1 MLRPALASLAKSE
14 ARDALGHPI
23 GPIASLVG
31 VALAVLALCAVHLLS
46 ESIRTALGAA
56 DATFDYT
63 HVATRDGLLEA
74 DYFELR
80 RRWRRGELDGVQAL
94 LPVVEGYARL
104 RGEAHR
110 LLGFDPLASGVFGD
124 GDLERLDGM
133 AELGATS
140 DEADPTTA
148 FLLRDVVMAGPEAAA
163 AIAAAGGHVGG
174 MRVETM
180 EVDAQTLIA
189 DLPTAQ
195 RLLGRAGELDA
206 IWIRARSVR
215 ALALDW
221 LDRALPGIAAAL
233 PRHADVEIDG
243 YRITAFEHRQPARR
257 FADASIFNLGVLGL
271 LALLMATF
279 LAVQASRSN
288 AARRRLEHQRLVVI
302 GVTAG
307 ELRAVAVLE
316 GLLTGLAGTALG
328 LALGVFVAD
337 ALAEAAGAPAPSV
350 DGWLVGKAVVCGLLA
365 STLAPLFVR
374 RATAGASVSATMPA
388 VGGWRR
394 HALGALAVGG
404 AALALA
410 EGSLLAAFAALLLI
424 SVAHVAYAVPLAAAL
439 VGRSAGLARGLA
451 ARANLRSAALA
462 SGDIRLALGAL
473 SIASAVA
480 VGMGLMVESL
490 RRDFTAMLD
499 TSLWEGV
506 YATMTDATTV
516 DADWLRALPGVR
528 DVRRYGEAAG
538 WLDGAAPVALR
549 FADLDAVETARYGFA
564 GPLTERA
571 LANEAAASQTG
582 AGNGDTVSVRV
593 GGARFAMSIAH
604 VFRDYRSASPRLI
617 LPLALVERLDAEAVR
632 WRQLTIHTEPWATR
646 EVAAALGERHP
657 DAEVLDHGEIRAFAD
672 MVFDRSF
679 ALSNSLAAL
688 ALAVAVVGLFAAL
701 TALQA
706 NRLREFRLLS
716 AIGFSR
722 FEAWRL
728 ALTQTALLGATAAVA
743 AMPLGLAIAWVLCAF
758 VNPAAFGWSI
768 DLRVDAA
775 SLLVPFVLAIG
786 GAVLAGALPTFRSA
800 FRGSA

>member
-14 ARDALGHPI
+14 ARDVRAHPI
-23 GPIASLVG
+23 GPLASLVG

-94 LPVVEGYARL
+94 LPVVEGYVRL
-104 RGEAHR
+104 QGEAHR

-124 GDLERLDGM
+124 GDLARLDGM
-133 AELGATS
+133 AELGAMPN
-140 DEADPTTA
+140 DADPTTA
-148 FLLRDVVMAGPEAAA
+148 FLLRDVVMAGSDAAA
-163 AIAAAGGHVGG
+163 GIAAADGQVGG
-174 MRVETM
+174 VRVETM

-195 RLLGRAGELDA
+195 RLLGRTGELDA

-233 PRHADVEIDG
+233 PRHAEVEIDG
-243 YRITAFEHRQPARR
+243 YRITAFDHRQPARR

-288 AARRRLEHQRLVVI
+288 VARRRLEHQRLLVI

-328 LALGVFVAD
+328 LALGKFVAE
-337 ALAEAAGAPAPSV
+337 ALAEAAGAPTPSV
-350 DGWLVGKAVVCGLLA
+350 DGWLVGKAAICGLLA
-365 STLAPLFVR
+365 STLAPIFVR
-374 RATAGASVSATMPA
+374 RATASASVSATIPA

-439 VGRSAGLARGLA
+439 VGRSAGLFRGLA

-480 VGMGLMVESL
+480 IGMGLMVESL

-506 YATMTDATTV
+506 YATMTDATAV
-516 DADWLRALPGVR
+516 DADWLRALRGVR

-538 WLDGAAPVALR
+538 WLDGAPAALR

-571 LANEAAASQTG
+571 LANEAAASQAG

-593 GGARFAMSIAH
+593 GNERIAMSIAH
-604 VFRDYRSASPRLI
+604 VFTDYRSASPRLI
-617 LPLALVERLDAEAVR
+617 LPLAFAARFDAEAVR

-646 EVAAALGERHP
+646 DVAAALGERHP

-672 MVFDRSF
+672 VVFDRSF

-743 AMPLGLAIAWVLCAF
+743 AVPLGLAIAWVLCAF

-775 SLLVPFVLAIG
+775 SLLVPFALAIG
-786 GAVLAGALPTFRSA
+786 GALLAGALPTFRSA

>member
-23 GPIASLVG
+23 GPLASLVG

-63 HVATRDGLLEA
+63 HMATRDGLLEA

-94 LPVVEGYARL
+94 LPVVEGYMHL
-104 RGEAHR
+104 QGEAHR

-124 GDLERLDGM
+124 GDLARLDGM
-133 AELGATS
+133 AELGAMPG
-140 DEADPTTA
+140 DADPTTA
-148 FLLRDVVMAGPEAAA
+148 FLLRDVVMAGPGTAA
-163 AIAAAGGHVGG
+163 AIAAAGGQVGG
-174 MRVETM
+174 VRVETM

-215 ALALDW
+215 ALAVDW

-243 YRITAFEHRQPARR
+243 YRITAFDHRQPARR

-288 AARRRLEHQRLVVI
+288 AARRRLEHQRLLVI
-302 GVTAG
+302 GVTAA

-328 LALGVFVAD
+328 LALGAFVAD

-350 DGWLVGKAVVCGLLA
+350 DGWLVGKAAVCGLLA
-365 STLAPLFVR
+365 STLAPIFVR
-374 RATAGASVSATMPA
+374 RATAGAGVSATMPA

-410 EGSLLAAFAALLLI
+410 EGSLLTAFAALLLI

-439 VGRSAGLARGLA
+439 VGRSAGLARSLA

-480 VGMGLMVESL
+480 IGMGLMVESL

-506 YATMTDATTV
+506 YATMTDATAV

-538 WLDGAAPVALR
+538 WLDGAPAALR
-549 FADLDAVETARYGFA
+549 FAELDAVETARYGFA

-571 LANEAAASQTG
+571 LANEAAASQAG
-582 AGNGDTVSVRV
+582 AGRGDTVSVRV
-593 GGARFAMSIAH
+593 GNERFAMSIAQ
-604 VFRDYRSASPRLI
+604 VFTDYRSASPRLI
-617 LPLALVERLDAEAVR
+617 LPLALVERLDADVVR

-646 EVAAALGERHP
+646 DVAAALGERHP

-672 MVFDRSF
+672 VVFDRSF
-679 ALSNSLAAL
+679 ALSNSLAGL

-743 AMPLGLAIAWVLCAF
+743 AVPLGLAIAWVLCAF
-758 VNPAAFGWSI
+758 VNPAAFGWSV

-775 SLLVPFVLAIG
+775 SLLVPFALAIG
-786 GAVLAGALPTFRSA
+786 GALLAGALPTFRSA

>member
-94 LPVVEGYARL
+94 LPVVEGYVRL
-104 RGEAHR
+104 QGEAHR

-124 GDLERLDGM
+124 GDLARLDGM
-133 AELGATS
+133 AELGATP
-140 DEADPTTA
+140 DDADPTTA

-163 AIAAAGGHVGG
+163 AIAAAGGQVGG

-195 RLLGRAGELDA
+195 RLLGRDGELDA

-215 ALALDW
+215 APALDW

-243 YRITAFEHRQPARR
+243 YRITAFDHRQPARR

-288 AARRRLEHQRLVVI
+288 AARRRLEHQRLLVI
-302 GVTAG
+302 GVTTG

-328 LALGVFVAD
+328 LALGKFVAE
-337 ALAEAAGAPAPSV
+337 ALAEAAGAPTPSV
-350 DGWLVGKAVVCGLLA
+350 DGWLVGKAAVCGLLA

-506 YATMTDATTV
+506 YATMTDATVV

-528 DVRRYGEAAG
+528 DARRYGEAAG
-538 WLDGAAPVALR
+538 WLDGAPAALR
-549 FADLDAVETARYGFA
+549 FAELDAVETARYGFA
-564 GPLTERA
+564 GALTERA
-571 LANEAAASQTG
+571 LVNEAAARQAG
-582 AGNGDTVSVRV
+582 AGIGDTVSVRV
-593 GGARFAMSIAH
+593 GGERFAMSIAH

-617 LPLALVERLDAEAVR
+617 LPLSFVARFDAEAVV

-646 EVAAALGERHP
+646 DVAAALGERHP

-672 MVFDRSF
+672 VVFDRSF

-743 AMPLGLAIAWVLCAF
+743 AAPLGLAIAWVLCAF

-775 SLLVPFVLAIG
+775 SLLVPFALAIG

>member
-23 GPIASLVG
+23 GPLASLVG

-104 RGEAHR
+104 PGEAHR

-124 GDLERLDGM
+124 GDLARLDGM
-133 AELGATS
+133 AERGAVP
-140 DEADPTTA
+140 DDADPTTA

-174 MRVETM
+174 VVVETM
-180 EVDAQTLIA
+180 EVDARTLIA

-195 RLLGRAGELDA
+195 RLLGRDGELDA

-288 AARRRLEHQRLVVI
+288 AARRRLEHQRLLVI
-302 GVTAG
+302 GVTAA

-328 LALGVFVAD
+328 LALGKFVAD
-337 ALAEAAGAPAPSV
+337 ALAEAAGAPTPSV
-350 DGWLVGKAVVCGLLA
+350 DSWLVGKAALCGLLA

-374 RATAGASVSATMPA
+374 RATAGATVSSTMPA

-439 VGRSAGLARGLA
+439 VGRSAGLARSLA

-480 VGMGLMVESL
+480 IGMGLMVESL

-506 YATMTDATTV
+506 YATMTDATAV

-528 DVRRYGEAAG
+528 DARRYGEAAG
-538 WLDGAAPVALR
+538 WLDGAPAALR
-549 FADLDAVETARYGFA
+549 FAELDAVETARYGFA
-564 GPLTERA
+564 GPLAERA
-571 LANEAAASQTG
+571 LMNEAAARQAG
-582 AGNGDTVSVRV
+582 AGSGDTIAVRV
-593 GGARFAMSIAH
+593 GGERFAMSIAH
-604 VFRDYRSASPRLI
+604 VFTDYRSASPRLI
-617 LPLALVERLDAEAVR
+617 LPLAFAARLDAEAVR

-646 EVAAALGERHP
+646 DVAAALGERHP

-672 MVFDRSF
+672 VVFDRSF
-679 ALSNSLAAL
+679 ALSNSLAGL
-688 ALAVAVVGLFAAL
+688 ALTVAVVGLFAAL

-706 NRLREFRLLS
+706 NRSREFRLLS

-722 FEAWRL
+722 LEAWRL

-743 AMPLGLAIAWVLCAF
+743 AVPLGLAIAWVLCAF

-768 DLRVDAA
+768 DLRVDAV
-775 SLLVPFVLAIG
+775 SLLVPFALAIG

>member
-1 MLRPALASLAKSE
+1 MLRPALAPLAKSE
-14 ARDALGHPI
+14 ARDALRHPI
-23 GPIASLVG
+23 GPLASLVG

-94 LPVVEGYARL
+94 LPVVEGYVRL
-104 RGEAHR
+104 PGEAHR
-110 LLGFDPLASGVFGD
+110 LLGFDPLASGVFGE
-124 GDLERLDGM
+124 GDLVRLDGM
-133 AELGATS
+133 AELDARS
-140 DEADPTTA
+140 DDADPTTA

-174 MRVETM
+174 VAVETM
-180 EVDAQTLIA
+180 EVDARTLIA

-195 RLLGRAGELDA
+195 RLLGRDGELDA

-233 PRHADVEIDG
+233 PRHADVQIDG
-243 YRITAFEHRQPARR
+243 YRITAFEHRQPAHR

-288 AARRRLEHQRLVVI
+288 AARRRLEHQRLLVI
-302 GVTAG
+302 GVTAA

-337 ALAEAAGAPAPSV
+337 VLAEAAGAPAPSV
-350 DGWLVGKAVVCGLLA
+350 DAWLVGKVALCGLLA

-480 VGMGLMVESL
+480 IGMGLMVESL

-506 YATMTDATTV
+506 YATMTDATAV
-516 DADWLRALPGVR
+516 DADRLRALPGVR

-538 WLDGAAPVALR
+538 WLDGAPAALR
-549 FADLDAVETARYGFA
+549 FAELDTVETARYGFA
-564 GPLTERA
+564 GALTERA
-571 LANEAAASQTG
+571 LVNEAAASQAG
-582 AGNGDTVSVRV
+582 AGIGDTVSVRV
-593 GGARFAMSIAH
+593 GGERFAMSIAH
-604 VFRDYRSASPRLI
+604 VFTDYRSVSPRLI
-617 LPLALVERLDAEAVR
+617 LPLALAARIDADIMR

-646 EVAAALGERHP
+646 DVAAALGERHP

-672 MVFDRSF
+672 VVFDRSF

-728 ALTQTALLGATAAVA
+728 ALAQTALLGATAAVA
-743 AMPLGLAIAWVLCAF
+743 AVPLGLAIAWVLCAF

-775 SLLVPFVLAIG
+775 SLLVPFALAIG

>member
-23 GPIASLVG
+23 GPLASLVG

-46 ESIRTALGAA
+46 DSIRAALGAA
-56 DATFDYT
+56 DGAFDYT

-94 LPVVEGYARL
+94 LPVVEGYVRL
-104 RGEAHR
+104 PGEAHR

-124 GDLERLDGM
+124 GDLARLDGI
-133 AELGATS
+133 AELGAMP
-140 DEADPTTA
+140 DDADPTTA

-174 MRVETM
+174 VVVETM

-233 PRHADVEIDG
+233 PRHAEIEIDG
-243 YRITAFEHRQPARR
+243 YRITAFDQRQPARR

-288 AARRRLEHQRLVVI
+288 AARRRLEHQRLLVI

-328 LALGVFVAD
+328 LALGKFVAE

-350 DGWLVGKAVVCGLLA
+350 DGWLVGKAAVCGLLA

-410 EGSLLAAFAALLLI
+410 EGSLLAAFAALLMI

-439 VGRSAGLARGLA
+439 VGRSAGLARSLA

-506 YATMTDATTV
+506 YATMTDATVV

-528 DVRRYGEAAG
+528 DARRYGEAAG
-538 WLDGAAPVALR
+538 WLDGAPAALR

-571 LANEAAASQTG
+571 LANEAAASQAG

-593 GGARFAMSIAH
+593 GNERIAMSIAH
-604 VFRDYRSASPRLI
+604 VFTDYRSASPRLI
-617 LPLALVERLDAEAVR
+617 LPLAFAARFDAEAVR

-657 DAEVLDHGEIRAFAD
+657 HAEVLDHGEIRAFAD
-672 MVFDRSF
+672 VVFDRSF

-728 ALTQTALLGATAAVA
+728 ALTQTALLGTTAAVA
-743 AMPLGLAIAWVLCAF
+743 AVPLGLAIAWVLCAF

-775 SLLVPFVLAIG
+775 SLLVPFALAIG
-786 GAVLAGALPTFRSA
+786 GAVLAGALPTFRLA

>member
-14 ARDALGHPI
+14 ARDALAHPI
-23 GPIASLVG
+23 GPLASLVG

-94 LPVVEGYARL
+94 LPVVEGYVRL

-163 AIAAAGGHVGG
+163 AIAAAGGQVVGVH
-174 MRVETM
+174 VETV
-180 EVDAQTLIA
+180 EVDVQTLIA

-206 IWIRARSVR
+206 IWIRAHSVR

-221 LDRALPGIAAAL
+221 LDRALPGVAAAL

-243 YRITAFEHRQPARR
+243 YRITAFDHRQPARR

-288 AARRRLEHQRLVVI
+288 AARRRLEHQRLLVI
-302 GVTAG
+302 GVTAS

-328 LALGVFVAD
+328 LALGKFVAD
-337 ALAEAAGAPAPSV
+337 VLAEAAGAPTPSV
-350 DGWLVGKAVVCGLLA
+350 DGWLVGKAAVCGLLA

-394 HALGALAVGG
+394 HALGTLAVGG

-439 VGRSAGLARGLA
+439 VGRSAGLARSLA

-480 VGMGLMVESL
+480 IGMGLMVESM

-538 WLDGAAPVALR
+538 WLDGAPAALR
-549 FADLDAVETARYGFA
+549 FAELDAVEMARYGFA
-564 GPLTERA
+564 GTLTERA
-571 LANEAAASQTG
+571 LMNEAAARRAG
-582 AGNGDTVSVRV
+582 AGRGDTISVRV

-617 LPLALVERLDAEAVR
+617 LPLAFVERLDAEAVV

-646 EVAAALGERHP
+646 DVAAALGERHP

-672 MVFDRSF
+672 VVFDRSF

-722 FEAWRL
+722 LEAWRL

-743 AMPLGLAIAWVLCAF
+743 AVPLGLAIAWVLCAF

-775 SLLVPFVLAIG
+775 SLLVPFALAIG

>member
-14 ARDALGHPI
+14 ARDALRHPI
-23 GPIASLVG
+23 GPLASLVG

-94 LPVVEGYARL
+94 LPVVEGYVRL

-124 GDLERLDGM
+124 GDSARLDGM

-148 FLLRDVVMAGPEAAA
+148 FLLRDVVMAGREAAA

-174 MRVETM
+174 VVVETM

-233 PRHADVEIDG
+233 PRHAEVEIDG
-243 YRITAFEHRQPARR
+243 YRITAFDHRQPARR

-288 AARRRLEHQRLVVI
+288 AARRRLEHQRLLVI
-302 GVTAG
+302 GVTAA

-316 GLLTGLAGTALG
+316 GLFTGLAGTALG
-328 LALGVFVAD
+328 LALGKFVAE
-337 ALAEAAGAPAPSV
+337 ALAEAAGAPTPSV
-350 DGWLVGKAVVCGLLA
+350 DGWLVGKAAICGLLA

-374 RATAGASVSATMPA
+374 RATAGVSVSATMPA

-439 VGRSAGLARGLA
+439 VGRSAGLARSLA

-480 VGMGLMVESL
+480 IGMGLMVESL

-506 YATMTDATTV
+506 YATMTDATAV

-538 WLDGAAPVALR
+538 WLDGAPAALR
-549 FADLDAVETARYGFA
+549 FAELDAVETARYGFA

-571 LANEAAASQTG
+571 LANEAAASQAG
-582 AGNGDTVSVRV
+582 AGRGDTVSMRV
-593 GGARFAMSIAH
+593 GNERFAISIAH
-604 VFRDYRSASPRLI
+604 VFTDYRSASPRLT
-617 LPLALVERLDAEAVR
+617 LPLALVERLDAETVR
-632 WRQLTIHTEPWATR
+632 WRQLTIHTELWATR
-646 EVAAALGERHP
+646 DVAAALGERHP

-672 MVFDRSF
+672 VVFDRSF

-743 AMPLGLAIAWVLCAF
+743 AVPLGLAIAWVLCAF

-775 SLLVPFVLAIG
+775 SLLVPFTLAIG

>member
-1 MLRPALASLAKSE
+1 ML
-14 ARDALGHPI
+14 D
-23 GPIASLVG
+23 
-31 VALAVLALCAVHLLS
+31 
-46 ESIRTALGAA
+46 
-56 DATFDYT
+56 D
-63 HVATRDGLLEA
+63 
-74 DYFELR
+74 
-80 RRWRRGELDGVQAL
+80 
-94 LPVVEGYARL
+94 
-104 RGEAHR
+104 
-110 LLGFDPLASGVFGD
+110 
-124 GDLERLDGM
+124 
-133 AELGATS
+133 
-140 DEADPTTA
+140 ADPTTA
-148 FLLRDVVMAGPEAAA
+148 FLLRDVVMTGPEAAA
-163 AIAAAGGHVGG
+163 AIAAAGGRVGG
-174 MRVETM
+174 VAVETM

-195 RLLGRAGELDA
+195 RLLGRPGELDA
-206 IWIRARSVR
+206 IWIRARGVR

-233 PRHADVEIDG
+233 PRHAEVEIDG

-328 LALGVFVAD
+328 LALGKFVAE
-337 ALAEAAGAPAPSV
+337 ALAEAAGAPTPSV
-350 DGWLVGKAVVCGLLA
+350 DGWLVGKAAVCGLLA

-424 SVAHVAYAVPLAAAL
+424 SVAHLAYAVPLAAAL
-439 VGRSAGLARGLA
+439 VGHSAGLARSLA

-480 VGMGLMVESL
+480 IGMGLMVESL

-506 YATMTDATTV
+506 YATMTDATAV
-516 DADWLRALPGVR
+516 DTDWLRMLPGVR
-528 DVRRYGEAAG
+528 DVRRYGEAVG
-538 WLDGAAPVALR
+538 WLDGAPAALR
-549 FADLDAVETARYGFA
+549 FAEVDAVETARYGFA

-571 LANEAAASQTG
+571 LANEAAARQAG
-582 AGNGDTVSVRV
+582 AGSGDTVSVRV
-593 GGARFAMSIAH
+593 GNERVAMSIAH
-604 VFRDYRSASPRLI
+604 VFTDYRSASPRLI
-617 LPLALVERLDAEAVR
+617 LPLAFAARFDAEAVR
-632 WRQLTIHTEPWATR
+632 WRQLTIHAEPQATAD
-646 EVAAALGERHP
+646 VAAALGERHP

-672 MVFDRSF
+672 VVFDRSF

-743 AMPLGLAIAWVLCAF
+743 AVPLGLAIAWVLCAF
-758 VNPAAFGWSI
+758 VNPSAFGWSI

>member
-63 HVATRDGLLEA
+63 HVATRDGLFEA

-94 LPVVEGYARL
+94 LPVVEGYVRL
-104 RGEAHR
+104 QGEAHR

-124 GDLERLDGM
+124 GDLARLDGV
-133 AELGATS
+133 AELGAMPN
-140 DEADPTTA
+140 DADPTTA

-163 AIAAAGGHVGG
+163 AIAAAGGHAGG
-174 MRVETM
+174 VAVETM
-180 EVDAQTLIA
+180 EVDAKTLIA

-195 RLLGRAGELDA
+195 RLLGRDGELDA
-206 IWIRARSVR
+206 IWIRTRSVR

-233 PRHADVEIDG
+233 PRHAEIEIDG
-243 YRITAFEHRQPARR
+243 YRITAFDHRQPARR

-288 AARRRLEHQRLVVI
+288 AARRRLEHQRLLVI
-302 GVTAG
+302 GVTAA

-328 LALGVFVAD
+328 LALGKFVAE
-337 ALAEAAGAPAPSV
+337 ALAEAAGAPTPSA
-350 DGWLVGKAVVCGLLA
+350 DSWLVGKAAVCGLLA
-365 STLAPLFVR
+365 STLAPIFVR
-374 RATAGASVSATMPA
+374 RATAGASVSATMPV

-404 AALALA
+404 AALALG

-439 VGRSAGLARGLA
+439 VGRSAGFARSLA

-480 VGMGLMVESL
+480 IGMGLMVESL

-506 YATMTDATTV
+506 YATMTDATVV

-528 DVRRYGEAAG
+528 DARRYGEAAG
-538 WLDGAAPVALR
+538 WLDGAPAALR

-571 LANEAAASQTG
+571 LANEAAASQAG

-593 GGARFAMSIAH
+593 GNERIAMSIAH
-604 VFRDYRSASPRLI
+604 VFTDYRSASPRLI
-617 LPLALVERLDAEAVR
+617 LPLAFAARFDAEAVR

-657 DAEVLDHGEIRAFAD
+657 HAEVLDHGEIRAFAD
-672 MVFDRSF
+672 VVFDRSF

-743 AMPLGLAIAWVLCAF
+743 AVPLGLAIAWVLCAF

-775 SLLVPFVLAIG
+775 SLLVPFALAIG

>member
-23 GPIASLVG
+23 GPLASLVG

-163 AIAAAGGHVGG
+163 AIAAAGGQVGG
-174 MRVETM
+174 VRVETV

-195 RLLGRAGELDA
+195 RLLGRDGELDA

-233 PRHADVEIDG
+233 PRHAEVEIDG
-243 YRITAFEHRQPARR
+243 YRITAFDHRQPARR

-288 AARRRLEHQRLVVI
+288 VARRRLEHQRLLVI

-328 LALGVFVAD
+328 LALGKFVAD
-337 ALAEAAGAPAPSV
+337 ALAEAAGAPTPSV
-350 DGWLVGKAVVCGLLA
+350 DGWLVGKAAACGLLA
-365 STLAPLFVR
+365 STLAPILVR

-394 HALGALAVGG
+394 QALGALAVGG

-439 VGRSAGLARGLA
+439 VGRSAGLARSLA
-451 ARANLRSAALA
+451 TRANLRSAALA

-506 YATMTDATTV
+506 YATMTDATAV

-538 WLDGAAPVALR
+538 WLDGAPAALR
-549 FADLDAVETARYGFA
+549 FAELDAVETARYGLA

-571 LANEAAASQTG
+571 LANETAASQAG

-593 GGARFAMSIAH
+593 GNERIAMSIAH
-604 VFRDYRSASPRLI
+604 VFTDYRSASPRLI
-617 LPLALVERLDAEAVR
+617 LPLAFAARLDADIVR

-775 SLLVPFVLAIG
+775 SLLVPFALAIG